1 MSERR
6 KQLEETAR
14 VLRDRLNRLNTETPP
29 PHQRPMHEVAVAAV
43 RGQLSEV
50 GYELMRL
57 AA

>member
-14 VLRDRLNRLNTETPP
+14 VLRDRLSHLTAASPP
-29 PHQRPMHEVAVAAV
+29 PHERPMHDVAVAAV

-50 GYELMRL
+50 GYALMRL